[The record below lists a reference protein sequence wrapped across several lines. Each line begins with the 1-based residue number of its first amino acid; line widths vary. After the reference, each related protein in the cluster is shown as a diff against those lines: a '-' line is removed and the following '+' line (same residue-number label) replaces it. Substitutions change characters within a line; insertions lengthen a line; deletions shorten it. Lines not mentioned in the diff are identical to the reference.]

1 MGGVLFSLDEDPKEF
16 NQDMYVAMRNR
27 IFELEA
33 KTVNYA
39 PFNRSRKRSVD
50 RSADEYHGYHGY
62 GRECPI
68 TTFKHRLRRHLGRL
82 PWTESTSID
91 LHIRVLP
98 GARQRPICMSYIMIF
113 RVGADIHAQSTEN
126 GINNEPQRS
135 RSYHLRKHLRMLDQQ
150 RDAQISRQKQHQEQQ
165 KEQQQQQ
172 EKQKQSV
179 TIQRHYQPHQ
189 QMYPYHSTLR
199 PLPILSRSVPHLPQS
214 DPNARSSALHQQ
226 HQEKQQLIQRYQ
238 LHFDYQKQRE
248 LCQPQ
253 HQHLQKTTGQF
264 SPSWAVI
271 ESPLS
276 SPQET
281 TTSEPH
287 VTRMISRSIALASTS
302 SARFTLGDGPNLPT
316 GASSVSNGEVLCS
329 ACIQYM
335 QSYGKSRP
343 VPPFRLNFMRKV
355 HCRFKKELLQLR
367 FQGWQDTQILEID
380 DRMTEREFRTLFFA
394 GMEEGLA
401 ITSSAQSGEPSSPK
415 LSSNSILEQNG
426 ASVATNIQDDDD
438 DDDRTFDSLSTD
450 ELRTF
455 TSEASLGDLFGH
467 RWKMEP
473 IVGYTLVHFGGSD
486 RTRMVPMNPTVS
498 SLTVTYIRKLESVKF
513 SFRVHVNG
521 LCLLSSGGGPPAL
534 HMPEMADEEDSEDD
548 QEAHEA
554 LEITEDQY
562 DKLDTRQER
571 DL

>member
-1 MGGVLFSLDEDPKEF
+1 MVASTQQQWPLQEPQQTQDTSPSLAKVNESRPNRDGTDALSSLLKRTIPLQEPYFLTRHAITSQHTLSTMGGVLFSLDEDPKEF

-39 PFNRSRKRSVD
+39 PFNRSRKRP
-50 RSADEYHGYHGY
+50 HH
-62 GRECPI
+62 
-68 TTFKHRLRRHLGRL
+68 HLQT
-82 PWTESTSID
+82 PPAQAS
-91 LHIRVLP
+91 
-98 GARQRPICMSYIMIF
+98 RPIAMDGVHVN
-113 RVGADIHAQSTEN
+113 RSTHSCPSWCAPETYMY
-126 GINNEPQRS
+126 ELHHDFPS
-135 RSYHLRKHLRMLDQQ
+135 RGRYSRAVNREWDQQ
-150 RDAQISRQKQHQEQQ
+150 RTSKIK
-165 KEQQQQQ
+165 
-172 EKQKQSV
+172 
-179 TIQRHYQPHQ
+179 
-189 QMYPYHSTLR
+189 
-199 PLPILSRSVPHLPQS
+199 
-214 DPNARSSALHQQ
+214 

-287 VTRMISRSIALASTS
+287 VTRMISRSIAESPKGTNAALASTS

-498 SLTVTYIRKLESVKF
+498 SLSMRFFRYVHSEAGIGEIFIQSPCQRTLLVVIRW
-513 SFRVHVNG
+513 
-521 LCLLSSGGGPPAL
+521 GPTCT
-534 HMPEMADEEDSEDD
+534 
-548 QEAHEA
+548 AHA
-554 LEITEDQY
+554 
-562 DKLDTRQER
+562 R
-571 DL
+571 DG